1 MHTVTKKAAALTWAL
16 SLLTLCAA
24 LSWTGCASNS
34 PGGGGGSVGGIEFN
48 CDTAKKAY
56 ATYLATMLVRDVSP
70 QEVEDAKRA
79 AVFLEIWCGW
89 TEPVKTKGRKSP
101 VDRNGV
107 PVLIEPK

>member
-1 MHTVTKKAAALTWAL
+1 MQTVTKKNALKALTLAILTLAAAV
-16 SLLTLCAA
+16 
-24 LSWTGCASNS
+24 SWTGCAT
-34 PGGGGGSVGGIEFN
+34 GGGDGSGGIGGIEFN
-48 CDTAKKAY
+48 CDTARKAY
-56 ATYLATMLVRDVSP
+56 ATYLATMLVRDVSQ
-70 QEVEDAKRA
+70 QEIEDAKRA